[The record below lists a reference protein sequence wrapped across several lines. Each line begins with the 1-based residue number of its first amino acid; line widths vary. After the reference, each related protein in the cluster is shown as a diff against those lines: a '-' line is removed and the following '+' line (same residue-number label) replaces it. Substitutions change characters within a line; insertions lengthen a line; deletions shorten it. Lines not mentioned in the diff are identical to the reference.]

1 MEFLEIH
8 IEIFF
13 SATLE
18 CYISKVRIKVW
29 DHFRKKK
36 SNKTKQKKQNKKNKT
51 KQNNKKIKMYV
62 NPNVVCHVFFS
73 SFKLF
78 KIVCFKSFATKTMMS
93 WGIF

>member
-36 SNKTKQKKQNKKNKT
+36 SNKTKQKKTKQKKQNKT
-51 KQNNKKIKMYV
+51 KQ
-62 NPNVVCHVFFS
+62 
-73 SFKLF
+73 
-78 KIVCFKSFATKTMMS
+78 
-93 WGIF
+93 